1 MQNDT
6 LYNKV
11 MKKIFIIEITSETP
25 EGELTPGFA
34 ITYFN
39 MKPDEVLAAGNLP
52 LIGFCV
58 WKDKDNSY
66 TGYIGVSSFY
76 TADDGSAASI
86 FLMDGPQIDAD
97 LTNNVWKI
105 HEE

>member
-11 MKKIFIIEITSETP
+11 MKKIFIIEIISETP
-25 EGELTPGFA
+25 EGESDPVLSVA
-34 ITYFN
+34 SFN
-39 MKPDEVLAAGNLP
+39 MAPDEVMAPGNLP
-52 LIGFCV
+52 LIGFEV
-58 WKDKDNSY
+58 FKDVDQNY
-66 TGYIGVSSFY
+66 TGYIAGATFY
-76 TADDGSAASI
+76 VADDGSTASI
-86 FLMDGPQIDAD
+86 YVPDGPQIDAD

>member
-1 MQNDT
+1 MQNDV
-6 LYNKV
+6 LYNKI

-25 EGELTPGFA
+25 EGESDPVPA
-34 ITYFN
+34 VTYFN
-39 MKPDEVLAAGNLP
+39 MEPDEVMAPGNLP

-66 TGYIGVSSFY
+66 TGYESVASFY
-76 TADDGSAASI
+76 VADDGSAASI
-86 FLMDGPQIDAD
+86 FMVSGPQIDAD

>member
-25 EGELTPGFA
+25 EGESFPELSVTD
-34 ITYFN
+34 FN
-39 MKPDEVLAAGNLP
+39 MEPDEVMAPGNLP

-58 WKDKDNSY
+58 WKDVDDSS
-66 TGYIGVSSFY
+66 TRYINIASFY
-76 TADDGSAASI
+76 VKDDGSQASI
-86 FLMDGPQIDAD
+86 FMADGPQIDAD

>member
-11 MKKIFIIEITSETP
+11 MKKIFIIEVTAETP
-25 EGELTPGFA
+25 EGEETPVA
-34 ITYFN
+34 EVTYFN
-39 MKPDEVLAAGNLP
+39 MKPDEVLAPGTLP
-52 LIGFCV
+52 LIGFGI
-58 WKDKDNSY
+58 WKDKDNDY
-66 TGYIGVSSFY
+66 TGYVTAASFY
-76 TADDGSAASI
+76 VADDLSAASV
-86 FLMDGPQIDAD
+86 FMLDGPQFDAD

>member
-1 MQNDT
+1 MQNDV
-6 LYNKV
+6 LYNSV

-25 EGELTPGFA
+25 EGENDPVPSV
-34 ITYFN
+34 TYFN
-39 MKPDEVLAAGNLP
+39 MEPDEVMAPGNLP

-58 WKDKDNSY
+58 WKDADNSY
-66 TGYIGVSSFY
+66 TGYIGVASFY
-76 TADDGSAASI
+76 LADDGTAASI
-86 FLMDGPQIDAD
+86 FLLDGPQIDAD

>member
-25 EGELTPGFA
+25 EGESDPKLEV
-34 ITYFN
+34 TYFN
-39 MKPDEVLAAGNLP
+39 MAPDEVLAPGNLP

-58 WKDKDNSY
+58 WKDKDESF
-66 TGYIGVSSFY
+66 TEYIEITSFY
-76 TADDGSAASI
+76 LNDDGSEAAI
-86 FLMDGPQIDAD
+86 FIMNGAQIDAD
-97 LTNNVWKI
+97 LTNNVWKMS
-105 HEE
+105 EE